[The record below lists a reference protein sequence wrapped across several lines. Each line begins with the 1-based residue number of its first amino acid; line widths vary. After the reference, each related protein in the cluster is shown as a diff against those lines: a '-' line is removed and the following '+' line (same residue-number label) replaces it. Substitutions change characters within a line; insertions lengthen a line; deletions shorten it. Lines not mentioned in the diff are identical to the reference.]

1 MVIILLL
8 LLLSLTEAKAN
19 PIGEFIQLTGPAQ
32 VDKKAGSSVDVSLG
46 SKVESLDT
54 IRTARARA
62 NIKFKD
68 ETQVAITENSK
79 LVIDEYV
86 YDPNRGAGK
95 MSMKIALGTVRYAS
109 GAIAKNNNENINIQT
124 PVATVGVRGTSFSMT
139 VDEIGQSLVIL
150 LPNRDGT
157 VGEIRVE
164 SDAGQVILNKAFQST
179 YVSSSEGRP
188 AQPTILNILESQ
200 INNLLIVSKP
210 ERSKDEDTHDK
221 NDPLRIDLLE
231 FRELDTTD
239 LDKDNLKF
247 NDLDVNLLD
256 MDLLQN
262 VLNEYDASSVGKVA
276 GLNQSTQIYTIF
288 TATKVRLLRNVESA
302 VQMDLEKD
310 KNYNISITQGDSTVA
325 FGINDADSPYVN
337 KIRII
342 QK

>member
-1 MVIILLL
+1 MAIILLL

-54 IRTARARA
+54 IRTARSRA

-68 ETQVAITENSK
+68 DTQVAITENSK

-86 YDPNRGAGK
+86 FDPNRGAGK

-124 PVATVGVRGTSFSMT
+124 PVATIGVRGTSFSMT

-150 LPNRDGT
+150 LPNRDGS
-157 VGEIRVE
+157 VGEIKVE

-179 YVSSSEGRP
+179 YVASSEGKP
-188 AQPTILNILESQ
+188 AQPTILNLTESQ

-210 ERSKDEDTHDK
+210 EKNKDEEHNK

-231 FRELDTTD
+231 FRELDTTG

-256 MDLLQN
+256 IDLLQN

-288 TATKVRLLRNVESA
+288 TQTKVKLIRNVENE
-302 VQMDLEKD
+302 VQMNIEKE
-310 KNYNISITQGDSTVA
+310 KHYSISITQGDTTVS
-325 FGINDADSPYVN
+325 FGINDIESPYVN

>member
-1 MVIILLL
+1 MAIILLL

-54 IRTARARA
+54 IRTARSRA

-68 ETQVAITENSK
+68 DTQVAITENSK
-79 LVIDEYV
+79 LVIDEYIF
-86 YDPNRGAGK
+86 DPNRGAGK

-124 PVATVGVRGTSFSMT
+124 PVATIGVRGTSFSMT

-150 LPNRDGT
+150 LPNRDGS
-157 VGEIRVE
+157 VGEIKVE

-179 YVSSSEGRP
+179 YVASSEGKP
-188 AQPTILNILESQ
+188 AQPTILNLTESQ

-210 ERSKDEDTHDK
+210 EKNKDEENNK

-256 MDLLQN
+256 IDLLQN

-288 TATKVRLLRNVESA
+288 TQTKVKLIRNVENE
-302 VQMDLEKD
+302 VQMNIEKE
-310 KNYNISITQGDSTVA
+310 KHYSISITQGDTTVS
-325 FGINDADSPYVN
+325 FGINDIESPYVN

>member
-1 MVIILLL
+1 MAIILLL

-54 IRTARARA
+54 IRTARSRA

-68 ETQVAITENSK
+68 DTQVAITENSK

-86 YDPNRGAGK
+86 FDPNRGAGK

-124 PVATVGVRGTSFSMT
+124 PVATIGVRGTSFSMT

-150 LPNRDGT
+150 LPNRDGS
-157 VGEIRVE
+157 VGEIKVE

-179 YVSSSEGRP
+179 YVASSEGKP
-188 AQPTILNILESQ
+188 AQPTILNLTESQ

-210 ERSKDEDTHDK
+210 EKNKDEEHSK

-231 FRELDTTD
+231 FRELDATD

-256 MDLLQN
+256 IDLLQN

-288 TATKVRLLRNVESA
+288 TQTKVKLIRNVENE
-302 VQMDLEKD
+302 VQMNIEKE
-310 KNYNISITQGDSTVA
+310 KHYSISITQGDTTVS
-325 FGINDADSPYVN
+325 FGINDIESPYVN

>member
-109 GAIAKNNNENINIQT
+109 GAIAKNNNENI
-124 PVATVGVRGTSFSMT
+124 
-139 VDEIGQSLVIL
+139 
-150 LPNRDGT
+150 
-157 VGEIRVE
+157 
-164 SDAGQVILNKAFQST
+164 
-179 YVSSSEGRP
+179 
-188 AQPTILNILESQ
+188 
-200 INNLLIVSKP
+200 
-210 ERSKDEDTHDK
+210 
-221 NDPLRIDLLE
+221 
-231 FRELDTTD
+231 
-239 LDKDNLKF
+239 
-247 NDLDVNLLD
+247 
-256 MDLLQN
+256 
-262 VLNEYDASSVGKVA
+262 
-276 GLNQSTQIYTIF
+276 
-288 TATKVRLLRNVESA
+288 
-302 VQMDLEKD
+302 
-310 KNYNISITQGDSTVA
+310 
-325 FGINDADSPYVN
+325 
-337 KIRII
+337 
-342 QK
+342 

>member
-32 VDKKAGSSVDVSLG
+32 VDKKTGSSVDASLG
-46 SKVESLDT
+46 SKIESLDT
-54 IRTARARA
+54 IRTSRARA

-68 ETQVAITENSK
+68 NTQVAITENSK

-86 YDPNRGAGK
+86 YDPNRGTGK

-109 GAIAKNNNENINIQT
+109 GTIAKNNNENINIQT

-139 VDEIGQSLVIL
+139 VDEIGQSLIIL

-157 VGEIRVE
+157 IGEIRVE

-179 YVSSSEGRP
+179 YVTSNEGKP
-188 AQPTILNILESQ
+188 TQPTILNILDSQ

-210 ERSKDEDTHDK
+210 EKLKENNEQSK

-231 FRELDTTD
+231 FKELDKTD
-239 LDKDNLKF
+239 LDKDNLQF
-247 NDLDVNLLD
+247 SDLDINLLD
-256 MDLLQN
+256 VDLLQN
-262 VLNEYDASSVGKVA
+262 VLNEYDVSSIGKVA
-276 GLNQSTQIYTIF
+276 GINQSTQIYTIF
-288 TATKVRLLRNVESA
+288 TATKVRLVRNVENT
-302 VQMDLEKD
+302 VQMEIEKD
-310 KNYNISITQGDSTVA
+310 KNYNMTITQGDRTVS
-325 FGINDADSPYVN
+325 FGVNDSDSPYAN

>member
-32 VDKKAGSSVDVSLG
+32 LDKKAGSSVDASIG
-46 SKVESLDT
+46 GKVESLDT
-54 IRTARARA
+54 IRTAKARA

-68 ETQVAITENSK
+68 DTQVAITENSK
-79 LVIDEYV
+79 LIIDEYV

-150 LPNRDGT
+150 LPNRDGS
-157 VGEIRVE
+157 VGEIKVE
-164 SDAGQVILNKAFQST
+164 SDAGQVVLNKAFQST
-179 YVSSSEGRP
+179 YVSSSEGKP
-188 AQPTILNILESQ
+188 APPTILNLTEGQ
-200 INNLLIVSKP
+200 INNLLIVSRP
-210 ERSKDEDTHDK
+210 ERADKEEHESK
-221 NDPLRIDLLE
+221 NDPLRIDFLE
-231 FRELDTTD
+231 FKELDKTD

-256 MDLLQN
+256 IDLLQN
-262 VLNEYDASSVGKVA
+262 VLNEYDASSVGKVG
-276 GLNQSTQIYTIF
+276 GLNQSTQIYTIL
-288 TATKVRLLRNVESA
+288 TPTKVKLIRHVESEL
-302 VQMDLEKD
+302 QMNLEKE
-310 KNYNISITQGDSTVA
+310 KHYSISITQGDATVS
-325 FGINDADSPYVN
+325 FGINDIESPYAN

>member
-1 MVIILLL
+1 MAIILLL

-54 IRTARARA
+54 IRTARSRA

-68 ETQVAITENSK
+68 DTQVAITENSK

-86 YDPNRGAGK
+86 FDPNRGAGK

-124 PVATVGVRGTSFSMT
+124 PVATIGVRGTSFSMT

-150 LPNRDGT
+150 LPNRDGS
-157 VGEIRVE
+157 VGEIKVE

-179 YVSSSEGRP
+179 YVASSEGKP
-188 AQPTILNILESQ
+188 AQPTILNLTESQ

-210 ERSKDEDTHDK
+210 EKNKDEEHSK

-247 NDLDVNLLD
+247 NDLNVNLLD
-256 MDLLQN
+256 IDLLQN

-288 TATKVRLLRNVESA
+288 TQTKVKLIRNVENE
-302 VQMDLEKD
+302 VQMNIEKE
-310 KNYNISITQGDSTVA
+310 KHYSISITQGDTTVS
-325 FGINDADSPYVN
+325 FGINDIESPYVN

>member
-46 SKVESLDT
+46 FKVESLDT

-210 ERSKDEDTHDK
+210 EKSKDEDTDIFNG
-221 NDPLRIDLLE
+221 NDNEVD
-231 FRELDTTD
+231 
-239 LDKDNLKF
+239 
-247 NDLDVNLLD
+247 
-256 MDLLQN
+256 
-262 VLNEYDASSVGKVA
+262 VLNTMLSVQNRLYEILRRGDLFTDSFQVDGNPTLEPFAERFENYLA
-276 GLNQSTQIYTIF
+276 GWTMTFDILVPN
-288 TATKVRLLRNVESA
+288 E
-302 VQMDLEKD
+302 M
-310 KNYNISITQGDSTVA
+310 TVC
-325 FGINDADSPYVN
+325 
-337 KIRII
+337 
-342 QK
+342 

>member
-1 MVIILLL
+1 MAIILLL

-19 PIGEFIQLTGPAQ
+19 PIGEIIQLTGPAQ

-54 IRTARARA
+54 IRTARSRA

-68 ETQVAITENSK
+68 DTQVAITENSK
-79 LVIDEYV
+79 LVIDEYI

-124 PVATVGVRGTSFSMT
+124 PVATIGVRGTSFSMT

-157 VGEIRVE
+157 VGEIKVE

-179 YVSSSEGRP
+179 YVASSEGKP
-188 AQPTILNILESQ
+188 AQPTILNLTESQ
-200 INNLLIVSKP
+200 INNLLIISKP
-210 ERSKDEDTHDK
+210 EKSRDDDHDSK

-256 MDLLQN
+256 IDLLQN
-262 VLNEYDASSVGKVA
+262 VLSDYDASSVGKVA

-288 TATKVRLLRNVESA
+288 NETKIKLIRNVLNE
-302 VQMDLEKD
+302 VQMNIEKE
-310 KNYNISITQGDSTVA
+310 KNYSISITQGDMTVS

>member
-1 MVIILLL
+1 MAIILLL

-54 IRTARARA
+54 IRTARSRA

-68 ETQVAITENSK
+68 DTQVAITENSK

-86 YDPNRGAGK
+86 FDPNRGAGK

-124 PVATVGVRGTSFSMT
+124 PVATIGVRGTSFSMT

-150 LPNRDGT
+150 LPNRDGS
-157 VGEIRVE
+157 VGEIKVE

-179 YVSSSEGRP
+179 YVASSEGKP
-188 AQPTILNILESQ
+188 AQPTILNLTESQ

-210 ERSKDEDTHDK
+210 EKNKDEEHSK

-256 MDLLQN
+256 IDLLQN

-288 TATKVRLLRNVESA
+288 TQTKVKLIRNVENE
-302 VQMDLEKD
+302 VQMNIEKE
-310 KNYNISITQGDSTVA
+310 KHYSISITQGDTTVS
-325 FGINDADSPYVN
+325 FGINDIESPYVN